1 MLKAVAYIRNDERY
15 LQRIEIENYCKRNA
29 IDLEATFYDEGA
41 SGLDEDRASYQKLF
55 KYISK
60 NKVDLVLVYKP
71 EKLTRDMNKIK
82 EAGYSLETP
91 VLVTNYADLKE
102 VKNTSA
108 SSVQLQETLIEVKY

>member
-82 EAGYSLETP
+82 ELIKEFKREKIGLVS
-91 VLVTNYADLKE
+91 VLNE
-102 VKNTSA
+102 VYLTDM
-108 SSVQLQETLIEVKY
+108 EIY

>member
-29 IDLEATFYDEGA
+29 IDLEATFYDEGV
-41 SGLDEDRASYQKLF
+41 SGLDEDRLSYKKLF

-60 NKVDLVLVYKP
+60 NKVDLVLVYRP

-82 EAGYSLETP
+82 ELIKEFKREKIGLVS
-91 VLVTNYADLKE
+91 VLNE
-102 VKNTSA
+102 VYLTDM
-108 SSVQLQETLIEVKY
+108 EIY

>member
-41 SGLDEDRASYQKLF
+41 SGLDEDRLSYKKLF
-55 KYISK
+55 EYISK
-60 NKVDLVLVYKP
+60 NKVDLVLVYRP

-82 EAGYSLETP
+82 ELIKEFKREKIGLVS
-91 VLVTNYADLKE
+91 VLNE
-102 VKNTSA
+102 VYLTDM
-108 SSVQLQETLIEVKY
+108 EIY

>member
-29 IDLEATFYDEGA
+29 IDLEATFYDEGV
-41 SGLDEDRASYQKLF
+41 SGLDEDRLSYIKLF

-60 NKVDLVLVYKP
+60 NKVDLVLVYRP

-82 EAGYSLETP
+82 ELIKEFKREKIGLVS
-91 VLVTNYADLKE
+91 VLNE
-102 VKNTSA
+102 VYLTDM
-108 SSVQLQETLIEVKY
+108 EIY

>member
-1 MLKAVAYIRNDERY
+1 MKAVAYIRNDERY

-41 SGLDEDRASYQKLF
+41 SGLDEDRLSYKKLF
-55 KYISK
+55 EYISK

-82 EAGYSLETP
+82 ELIKEFKREKIGLVS
-91 VLVTNYADLKE
+91 VLNE
-102 VKNTSA
+102 VYLTDM
-108 SSVQLQETLIEVKY
+108 EIY

>member
-41 SGLDEDRASYQKLF
+41 SGLDEDRLSYKKLF

-60 NKVDLVLVYKP
+60 NKVDLVLVYRP

-82 EAGYSLETP
+82 ELIKEFKREKIGLVS
-91 VLVTNYADLKE
+91 VLNE
-102 VKNTSA
+102 VYLTD
-108 SSVQLQETLIEVKY
+108 IEIY

>member
-1 MLKAVAYIRNDERY
+1 MKAVAYIRNDERY

-41 SGLDEDRASYQKLF
+41 SGLDEDRLSYKKLF

-60 NKVDLVLVYKP
+60 NKVDLVLVYRP

-82 EAGYSLETP
+82 ELIKEFKREKIGLVS
-91 VLVTNYADLKE
+91 VLNE
-102 VKNTSA
+102 VYLTD
-108 SSVQLQETLIEVKY
+108 IEIY

>member
-1 MLKAVAYIRNDERY
+1 MKAVAYIRNDERY

-41 SGLDEDRASYQKLF
+41 SGLDEDRLSYKKLF
-55 KYISK
+55 EYISK

-82 EAGYSLETP
+82 ELIKEFKREKIGLVS
-91 VLVTNYADLKE
+91 VLDE
-102 VKNTSA
+102 VYLTD
-108 SSVQLQETLIEVKY
+108 IEIY

>member
-29 IDLEATFYDEGA
+29 IDLEATFYDEGV

-82 EAGYSLETP
+82 ELIKEFKREKIGLVS
-91 VLVTNYADLKE
+91 VLNE
-102 VKNTSA
+102 VYLTDM
-108 SSVQLQETLIEVKY
+108 EIY

>member
-29 IDLEATFYDEGA
+29 IDLEATFYDEGV
-41 SGLDEDRASYQKLF
+41 SGLDEDRLSYQKLF

-60 NKVDLVLVYKP
+60 NKVDLVLVYRP

-82 EAGYSLETP
+82 ELIKEFKREKIGLVS
-91 VLVTNYADLKE
+91 VLNE
-102 VKNTSA
+102 VYLTDM
-108 SSVQLQETLIEVKY
+108 EIY

>member
-1 MLKAVAYIRNDERY
+1 MKAVAYIRNDERY

-41 SGLDEDRASYQKLF
+41 SGLDEDRLSYKKLF
-55 KYISK
+55 EYISK

-82 EAGYSLETP
+82 ELIKEFKREKIGLVS
-91 VLVTNYADLKE
+91 VLDE
-102 VKNTSA
+102 VYLTDM
-108 SSVQLQETLIEVKY
+108 EIY

>member
-41 SGLDEDRASYQKLF
+41 SGLDEDRVSYQSLF

-82 EAGYSLETP
+82 ELIKEFKREKIGLVS
-91 VLVTNYADLKE
+91 VLNE
-102 VKNTSA
+102 VYLTDM
-108 SSVQLQETLIEVKY
+108 EIY

>member
-41 SGLDEDRASYQKLF
+41 SGLDEDRASYQSLF

-60 NKVDLVLVYKP
+60 NKVDLVLVYKS
-71 EKLTRDMNKIK
+71 EKLNRNIDKIK
-82 EAGYSLETP
+82 ELIKEFKREKIGLVS
-91 VLVTNYADLKE
+91 VLNE
-102 VKNTSA
+102 VYLTDM
-108 SSVQLQETLIEVKY
+108 EIY

>member
-41 SGLDEDRASYQKLF
+41 SGLDEDRLSYKKLF

-82 EAGYSLETP
+82 ELIKEFKREKIGLVS
-91 VLVTNYADLKE
+91 VLNE
-102 VKNTSA
+102 VYLTDM
-108 SSVQLQETLIEVKY
+108 EIY

>member
-71 EKLTRDMNKIK
+71 EKLTIDMNKIK
-82 EAGYSLETP
+82 ELIKEFKREKIGLVS
-91 VLVTNYADLKE
+91 VLNE
-102 VKNTSA
+102 VYLTDM
-108 SSVQLQETLIEVKY
+108 EIY

>member
-1 MLKAVAYIRNDERY
+1 MKAVAYIRNDERY

-41 SGLDEDRASYQKLF
+41 SGLDEDRLSYKKLF

-82 EAGYSLETP
+82 ELIKEFKREKIGLVS
-91 VLVTNYADLKE
+91 VLNE
-102 VKNTSA
+102 VYLTDM
-108 SSVQLQETLIEVKY
+108 EIY

>member
-1 MLKAVAYIRNDERY
+1 MKAVAYIRNDERY

-41 SGLDEDRASYQKLF
+41 SGFDEDRLSYKKLF

-60 NKVDLVLVYKP
+60 NKVDLVLVYRP

-82 EAGYSLETP
+82 ELIKEFKREKIGLVS
-91 VLVTNYADLKE
+91 VLNE
-102 VKNTSA
+102 VYLTD
-108 SSVQLQETLIEVKY
+108 IEIY

>member
-29 IDLEATFYDEGA
+29 IDLEATFYDEVA

-82 EAGYSLETP
+82 ELIKEFKREKIGLVS
-91 VLVTNYADLKE
+91 VLNE
-102 VKNTSA
+102 VYLTDM
-108 SSVQLQETLIEVKY
+108 EIY

>member
-29 IDLEATFYDEGA
+29 IDLEATFYDEGV
-41 SGLDEDRASYQKLF
+41 SGLDEDRLSYKKLF

-82 EAGYSLETP
+82 ELIKEFKREKIGLVS
-91 VLVTNYADLKE
+91 VLNE
-102 VKNTSA
+102 VYLTDM
-108 SSVQLQETLIEVKY
+108 EIY

>member
-41 SGLDEDRASYQKLF
+41 SGLDEDRLSYKKLF

-60 NKVDLVLVYKP
+60 NKVDLVLVYRP

-82 EAGYSLETP
+82 ELIKEFKREKIGLVS
-91 VLVTNYADLKE
+91 VLNE
-102 VKNTSA
+102 VYLTDM
-108 SSVQLQETLIEVKY
+108 EIY